1 MTGRLQMTIPQRLSW
16 IRITVTLSLVISFFL
31 SGGLWTSSALFP
43 DAPLFRHLRLDSPFD
58 IILTGLSIISLLV
71 SMFAEKRRAFIFL
84 SLLINIFLVMCDM
97 NRLQAWFYIYNAV
110 LLVMLFYNGRVDNP
124 GKYTSTFTIIQ
135 MIIAAVYIFNGID
148 QLNPNFISTDF
159 YDVISPV
166 SSISSERQFAF
177 MLKAGAFVPYFLIF
191 IGVGLLIQPVRYL
204 AIFCAWVFHLLM
216 FILLFPSPKNDHY
229 SLWFMNIAFAALL
242 LFLFSGKPRERYF
255 SWTLL
260 VQKPMFYLVL
270 LAFWV
275 APLASRLNY
284 WPKAPTASFLC
295 GKSAFQKTSI
305 SRQAYA
311 QLPFYLRHFCSEKE
325 EGYELRIADW
335 CRHELKSE
343 YTSGPFFNKSFES
356 GILQLTQSNVKETE
370 DELSSL

>member
-1 MTGRLQMTIPQRLSW
+1 
-16 IRITVTLSLVISFFL
+16 
-31 SGGLWTSSALFP
+31 
-43 DAPLFRHLRLDSPFD
+43 
-58 IILTGLSIISLLV
+58 
-71 SMFAEKRRAFIFL
+71 
-84 SLLINIFLVMCDM
+84 
-97 NRLQAWFYIYNAV
+97 V